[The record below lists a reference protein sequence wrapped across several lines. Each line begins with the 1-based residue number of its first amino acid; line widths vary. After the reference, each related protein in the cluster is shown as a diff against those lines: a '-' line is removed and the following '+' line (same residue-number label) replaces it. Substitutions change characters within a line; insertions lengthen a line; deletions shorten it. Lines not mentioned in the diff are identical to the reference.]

1 MIHGRKSKKLVV
13 GHLLSTCVV
22 GILVLLAVGS
32 AEEDPERK
40 AKREKYGDKISAF
53 AMAKKFVEQ
62 NLKSPGSA
70 EYGWQRADE
79 CVTELGNGEYLVK
92 GWVDAQNSFGAK
104 IRNNFSLKLKYMG
117 NYEWRCTEGPYIVG
131 R

>member
-1 MIHGRKSKKLVV
+1 
-13 GHLLSTCVV
+13 
-22 GILVLLAVGS
+22 VLLAAGS
-32 AEEDPERK
+32 AEEDPETK

-53 AMAKKFVEQ
+53 VMAQKFVEQ

-70 EYGWQRADE
+70 EYGWQTADE

-104 IRNNFSLKLKYMG
+104 IRNNFSLKLTYMG
-117 NYEWRCTEGPYIVG
+117 NDKWRCTEGPYIVG